1 MPGGARKGDLAKGHG
16 CFPDSPV
23 IQGSP
28 DVFINGLSAARLGD
42 AVEAHSCTC
51 GKDCGTHSRIIS
63 EGSATVF
70 INGRPAATVSHG
82 INCGGVIIS
91 GSGDVII
98 GNTPFQPSPHDSGNQ
113 AMSLNSDTSA
123 EQPEQHAQAAKR
135 GHSFPEGD
143 TDIHPAPDPR
153 ANSPAAPR
161 AGVDAGFCII
171 PWNST
176 TSSFESLLFTG
187 HQPEGTRELYR
198 SLNGAGK
205 EHKAGSILLL
215 VDPDKQ
221 DSEQISH
228 MQAAKSRIDEA
239 LAPLSEQQ
247 ANFLFRHKDTIELFA
262 AAASKVSEAAGY
274 SGQATEAARGYF
286 ERVERILTG
295 IEKTY
300 KNQYITSGTLIG
312 EQFFVERRR
321 LFGQLDSVL
330 RMFMKHRFM
339 FNEYADLKSALGLSS
354 RSITHRWNETGVS
367 DIEGYATHIEKLA
380 KYVKLMETAGKIGI
394 GLSAFDTTAKITE
407 ACTVGRDCEKT
418 SFTSIGEFVGS
429 LAGGALASRILQSSA
444 ASSICA
450 VVLGAA
456 TIEAGGA
463 GALLCTIGV
472 SGGIAYGSDKA
483 LSELSGATGEFI
495 GEKLG
500 LYEVTS
506 ND

>member
-23 IQGSP
+23 IEGSP
-28 DVFINGLSAARLGD
+28 DVFINGLAAARLGD
-42 AVEAHSCTC
+42 TVEAHGCTC

-113 AMSLNSDTSA
+113 TTSLNSETSA
-123 EQPEQHAQAAKR
+123 EQPEQHSQAAKR

-143 TDIHPAPDPR
+143 TDIHLTPDPR

-171 PWNST
+171 PRNST
-176 TSSFESLLFTG
+176 TTSFESLLFTG
-187 HQPEGTRELYR
+187 YQPEGTRELYR

-205 EHKAGSILLL
+205 EHKAGSILLV

-247 ANFLFRHKDTIELFA
+247 ADFLFRHKDTIELFA
-262 AAASKVSEAAGY
+262 AAASKVSDAAGY

-286 ERVERILTG
+286 EEVERILTE

-339 FNEYADLKSALGLSS
+339 FNEYTDLKSALGLSS
-354 RSITHRWNETGVS
+354 RSITQRWNETGVS
-367 DIEGYATHIEKLA
+367 DIQGYATHIEKLA
-380 KYVKLMETAGKIGI
+380 KYVKLMETAGNIGI
-394 GLSAFDTTAKITE
+394 GLSAFDTAAKITE
-407 ACTVGRDCEKT
+407 ACSVGRDCAKT
-418 SFTSIGEFVGS
+418 SFTSIGEFFGS
-429 LAGGALASRILQSSA
+429 LAGGALASRIIQGSA
-444 ASSICA
+444 ANTVCA

-472 SGGIAYGSDKA
+472 SGGIAYGSDKV
-483 LSELSGATGEFI
+483 LSELFGVTGEFI